1 MSAFSGAT
9 LDLSESRTY
18 DRALEILGAYKL
30 TGNFSVNLE
39 IVLKDLGAFDRVSFA
54 VKPRSL
60 LSDCRHIEFLAHG
73 TLRRDEFDNIMHSI
87 ERRVGF
93 DPAPPLWSRL
103 FRTTRHHG
111 GEAIE
116 VR

>member
-1 MSAFSGAT
+1 MSVFSGAA

-30 TGNFSVNLE
+30 TGNFPVNLE

-60 LSDCRHIEFLAHG
+60 LSDCRHVEFLAHG
-73 TLRRDEFDNIMHSI
+73 TLRRDEFDKIMRSI
-87 ERRVGF
+87 ECRVGI
-93 DPAPPLWSRL
+93 DPAPLLWTRL
-103 FRTTRHHG
+103 FRTGGHRG